1 MWENAL
7 KVTVEMKDGSKRVI
21 LLEMFSRM
29 NMPTLRENSL
39 SSQHPDFM
47 NDEHFWL

>member
-1 MWENAL
+1 
-7 KVTVEMKDGSKRVI
+7 MKDDSKRVR

-29 NMPTLRENSL
+29 NMPTLRERKRERKGVKRENSL